1 MQARPGVLAVVVLA
15 TMSIANLCAGG
26 LAHSPGIDDFVMLHL
41 NVTGEGCIFQLEP
54 IAGRRPSTACRLT
67 GIVSSIGYMGIG
79 SEPPGWP
86 TPDEVSLESDISYLT
101 RVRLVT
107 TGPGGDWGVYKIGP
121 LRPTER
127 KDIAWVLDS
136 GYELPVLWMDCST
149 SYFVAGQSGDS
160 DTGLLGPFGPTQ
172 ALALIDPTGAD
183 RTVTPPPVQP
193 PPTHSWPGGIEIMSV
208 QELFKQLRAL
218 YGNGGDDPSVPEPA
232 TLLLLGL
239 GGVVVLRRRG
249 WQSGGGDI

>member
-15 TMSIANLCAGG
+15 TMLMGNLCAGG

-41 NVTGEGCIFQLEP
+41 NVTGEGWLFDLKP
-54 IAGRRPSTACRLT
+54 IVGRRPSTACRLT
-67 GIVSSIGYMGIG
+67 GIVSSINYEGVG

-86 TPDEVSLESDISYLT
+86 TPEEVSLESEISYLT

-127 KDIAWVLDS
+127 EDIAWVLDS
-136 GYELPVLWMDCST
+136 GHELPVLWMDCFT
-149 SYFVAGQSGDS
+149 SYFVVTQSGDS
-160 DTGLLGPFGPTQ
+160 DAESLGPFGPTQ
-172 ALALIDPTGAD
+172 ALALIDPTGRPQA
-183 RTVTPPPVQP
+183 VTPPPVQP
-193 PPTHSWPGGIEIMSV
+193 PPYHTWSGAESISV
-208 QELFKQLRAL
+208 SGLLYELLRVH
-218 YGNGGDDPSVPEPA
+218 GSGGDDPSVPEPA

-239 GGVVVLRRRG
+239 GGVVVLCRRG
-249 WQSGGGDI
+249 SRSGGGDT